1 MNVGLLQKFKHGSSF
16 ASFLLRSMKWHIG
29 CSGFFNNTASLA
41 AIENALFLE
50 SLVPDKRQF
59 DQKRIGFL

>member
-1 MNVGLLQKFKHGSSF
+1 
-16 ASFLLRSMKWHIG
+16 MKWHIG

>member
-1 MNVGLLQKFKHGSSF
+1 
-16 ASFLLRSMKWHIG
+16 MKWHIG

-59 DQKRIGFL
+59 DQKKNWFFVDIVALDGEE